1 MSSNFYFF
9 FYFNTAWLLHL
20 IYFIRIKVYYLERIY
35 DEKTQTTVKEKSYG
49 KRQSKAEKREE
60 EAQKRKEKEKE
71 GLTYEGRK

>member
-1 MSSNFYFF
+1 MTPKAARCS
-9 FYFNTAWLLHL
+9 LG
-20 IYFIRIKVYYLERIY
+20 LERIY